1 MPLPILCDEHISYRV
16 IAGLEHQGIDAMS
29 IRRAG
34 LRTTDDPVILVA
46 ARQLERVIY
55 TYDDDFLRL
64 NAEGISHLGILYHHP
79 HKYSIGQAI
88 NAVAL
93 ACQVLAMEE
102 MRNRVEYL

>member
-1 MPLPILCDEHISYRV
+1 
-16 IAGLEHQGIDAMS
+16 MS
-29 IRRAG
+29 IQRAG
-34 LRTTDDPVILVA
+34 LRTSGDPLILVA

-55 TYDDDFLRL
+55 TYDDDFLQL
-64 NAEGISHLGILYHHP
+64 NSTGIPHLGILYHHR
-79 HKYSIGQAI
+79 HKYSIGQAV

>member
-1 MPLPILCDEHISYRV
+1 MPLSVLCDEHIPQRV
-16 IAGLEHQGIDAMS
+16 IRGLERQGIDAMS
-29 IRRAG
+29 IHRAG

-55 TYDDDFLRL
+55 TYDDDFLKL
-64 NAEGISHLGILYHHP
+64 NSAGIPHLGILYHHR

>member
-1 MPLPILCDEHISYRV
+1 
-16 IAGLEHQGIDAMS
+16 MS
-29 IRRAG
+29 IRQAG
-34 LRTTDDPVILVA
+34 LRTAGDPVILIA

-64 NAEGISHLGILYHHP
+64 NSEGIPHLGILYHHP
-79 HKYSIGQAI
+79 HKYSIGQAV

-102 MRNRVEYL
+102 MRNEVEYL